1 MAKYY
6 YLVASL
12 PDLSLEKKHSKL
24 NPDEIYENIVQNLEE
39 QDHKFLRLF
48 LLQNDLRNLVNLFSG
63 NYRFSKPYPDFFTP
77 SNFSEEQIN
86 ELHYHLDEMPSF
98 IVRLLEEKEDEF
110 RSLDP
115 GRIELL
121 FFNAYYQ
128 QCLQSENNYIKRYFE
143 FDLGLRNIIAGLNCK
158 KYNQKLADHILD
170 DYATSK
176 AILKSNAKD
185 FGLSDYFP
193 YITKIQEL
201 IDAGDVIKLENFV
214 EELRWNYI
222 EEITSASFFDI
233 DIILG
238 YTTKLL
244 MIKRKTQF
252 RPEEGSE
259 RVISLMTETMKKL
272 EIPVG

>member
-1 MAKYY
+1 
-6 YLVASL
+6 
-12 PDLSLEKKHSKL
+12 
-24 NPDEIYENIVQNLEE
+24 
-39 QDHKFLRLF
+39 
-48 LLQNDLRNLVNLFSG
+48 
-63 NYRFSKPYPDFFTP
+63 
-77 SNFSEEQIN
+77 
-86 ELHYHLDEMPSF
+86 
-98 IVRLLEEKEDEF
+98 
-110 RSLDP
+110 
-115 GRIELL
+115 
-121 FFNAYYQ
+121 
-128 QCLQSENNYIKRYFE
+128 
-143 FDLGLRNIIAGLNCK
+143 LRNIIAGLNCK

-214 EELRWNYI
+214 EELRWNYV